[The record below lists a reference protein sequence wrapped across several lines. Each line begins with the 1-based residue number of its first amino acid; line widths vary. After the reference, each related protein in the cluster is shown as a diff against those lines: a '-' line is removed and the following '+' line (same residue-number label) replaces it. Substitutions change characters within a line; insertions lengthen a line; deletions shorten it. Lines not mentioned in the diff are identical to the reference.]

1 MKKSYLFPNFV
12 LPLFGALAVMCAG
25 SCSQEILESE
35 EVIPDGQTRASRFEI
50 SLTVD
55 PAVAGP
61 GNEYYAQNRDY
72 NFQAVYDKQYLDLME
87 GEITVRAIEGNDDAV
102 KIVSRTDDRA
112 TIRFKAP
119 GVYVVRAELQL
130 AERFTGPGLHPVLM
144 REAELICRVVSFT
157 EKIDGPSAVVLGG
170 EYSFKLSFTNPDY
183 PDPILKIT
191 ESVFNDPKYTILSN
205 DGAGNYRI
213 RFDQPGD
220 YRIEPGVGWDKPAES
235 LKVKYSPSYHV
246 KVFFRPEME
255 LDCIGQQEIGETDVT
270 YLNRIYLYDT
280 QHHIYSNL
288 PFRLYFKYEKIFPF
302 VLDEEYEF
310 VSGVKGEVRLN
321 SGELLLFAKLPET
334 DTYMNGLYYEGTS
347 PSVLGDYWK
356 ITIPRDACYLNTCY
370 AQTGGPIVAD
380 PDEPI
385 IVAPKGR

>member
-1 MKKSYLFPNFV
+1 MKKSYFFRNSL
-12 LPLFGALAVMCAG
+12 LPLLGALAVMCAG

-35 EVIPDGQTRASRFEI
+35 EVIPDGQTRASTFEI
-50 SLTVD
+50 SLIVD
-55 PAVAGP
+55 PAGAGP

-72 NFQAVYDKQYLDLME
+72 NFQAVYDEQYLDLMQ

-102 KIVSRTDDRA
+102 KIVSRADDRA

-130 AERFTGPGLHPVLM
+130 AERFTGPGLHPVLI

-157 EKIDGPSAVVLGG
+157 ESIDGPSSVMLGG

-220 YRIEPGVGWDKPAES
+220 YRIEPGVGWDNPAES
-235 LKVKYSPSYHV
+235 PIVKFSPSYHV
-246 KVFFRPEME
+246 KVFFRPEMKAE
-255 LDCIGQQEIGETDVT
+255 SVEDIPTEGVVLPFYRN
-270 YLNRIYLYDT
+270 YLLLYDLQQNVYT
-280 QHHIYSNL
+280 AL
-288 PFRLYFKYEKIFPF
+288 PFRIYFKYKLRGFP
-302 VLDEEYEF
+302 LD
-310 VSGVKGEVRLN
+310 VD
-321 SGELLLFAKLPET
+321 PET
-334 DTYMNGLYYEGTS
+334 GISLYVPDIHGDIFRGAGTTGRVELPNTNNLVS
-347 PSVLGDYWK
+347 VRDFFYTGNIPSKDGYYWE
-356 ITIPRDACYLNTCY
+356 ITIPRDTCYLKTCY
-370 AQTGGPIVAD
+370 KHAIELSVKD
-380 PDEPI
+380 PD
-385 IVAPKGR
+385 

>member
-35 EVIPDGQTRASRFEI
+35 KVIPDGQTRASTFEI
-50 SLTVD
+50 SLIVD
-55 PAVAGP
+55 PAGAGP

-72 NFQAVYDKQYLDLME
+72 NFQAVYDEQYLDLMQ

-112 TIRFKAP
+112 TLRFKAP

-246 KVFFRPEME
+246 KVFFRPEMKFE
-255 LDCIGQQEIGETDVT
+255 LRVT
-270 YLNRIYLYDT
+270 SGNIQYRNYIFLCDSQHEEYL
-280 QHHIYSNL
+280 SL
-288 PFRLYFKYEKIFPF
+288 PFRTYFKYKMVSIADLLQNLEIDT
-302 VLDEEYEF
+302 VVGEE
-310 VSGVKGEVRLN
+310 GEVRRDA
-321 SGELLLFAKLPET
+321 GAWGMVGFAV
-334 DTYMNGLYYEGTS
+334 TS
-347 PSVLGDYWK
+347 YPVNDIFYTGNPPQYPGSYWE
-356 ITIPRDACYLNTCY
+356 ITIPRDTCYLNTCY
-370 AQTGGPIVAD
+370 AQTGGPIVAE

-385 IVAPKGR
+385 IVALKGR

>member
-35 EVIPDGQTRASRFEI
+35 EVMPDGQTRASTFEI
-50 SLTVD
+50 NLIVD
-55 PAVAGP
+55 PAGAGP

-72 NFQAVYDKQYLDLME
+72 NFQAVYDEQYLDLMQ

-112 TIRFKAP
+112 TLRFKAP

-130 AERFTGPGLHPVLM
+130 AERFTGPGLHPVLI

-157 EKIDGPSAVVLGG
+157 EKIVGPSTVVLGG

-220 YRIEPGVGWDKPAES
+220 YRIAPGVGWDNPAES
-235 LKVKYSPSYHV
+235 PIIKFSPSYHV
-246 KVFFRPEME
+246 KVFFRPEMKSFSIGHISK
-255 LDCIGQQEIGETDVT
+255 LDKIAW
-270 YLNRIYLYDT
+270 
-280 QHHIYSNL
+280 YSNSMVLLDPQHNTYTAL
-288 PFRLYFKYEKIFPF
+288 PFRVYFKYQQIAFMMSLMNNEAEPI
-302 VLDEEYEF
+302 VD
-310 VSGVKGEVRLN
+310 GEVCREAGE
-321 SGELLLFAKLPET
+321 SGGIILPIT
-334 DTYMNGLYYEGTS
+334 NNFINGLFYTGATPESSGR
-347 PSVLGDYWK
+347 YWE
-356 ITIPRDACYLNTCY
+356 ITIPGDTCYLKTCY
-370 AQTGGPIVAD
+370 KHAAELIVKD
-380 PDEPI
+380 PD
-385 IVAPKGR
+385 

>member
-1 MKKSYLFPNFV
+1 MKKSYFFRNSL
-12 LPLFGALAVMCAG
+12 LPLLGALAVMCAG

-35 EVIPDGQTRASRFEI
+35 EVIPDGQTRASTFEI
-50 SLTVD
+50 SLIVD

-72 NFQAVYDKQYLDLME
+72 NFQAVYDEQYLDLMQ

-102 KIVSRTDDRA
+102 KIVSRADDRA

-130 AERFTGPGLHPVLM
+130 AERFTGPGLHPVLI

-157 EKIDGPSAVVLGG
+157 ESIDGPSSVMLGG
-170 EYSFKLSFTNPDY
+170 EYNFKLSFTNPDY

-220 YRIEPGVGWDKPAES
+220 YRIAPGVGWDNPAES
-235 LKVKYSPSYHV
+235 PIVKLSPSYYV
-246 KVFFRPEME
+246 KVFFRPEMKSFSNKYISK
-255 LDCIGQQEIGETDVT
+255 LDKSTR
-270 YLNRIYLYDT
+270 YLNTIALLDPQQNAYA
-280 QHHIYSNL
+280 SL
-288 PFRLYFKYEKIFPF
+288 PYRVYFKYKKMSVYPNETFEELGWTEVYKMAGESGTVIMPITTAPMDDIFMDP
-302 VLDEEYEF
+302 
-310 VSGVKGEVRLN
+310 N
-321 SGELLLFAKLPET
+321 PELPG
-334 DTYMNGLYYEGTS
+334 N
-347 PSVLGDYWK
+347 YWK
-356 ITIPRDACYLNTCY
+356 IEIPSDKCYSLEDA
-370 AQTGGPIVAD
+370 GVIVV
-380 PDEPI
+380 PGEPI
-385 IVAPKGR
+385 E

>member
-1 MKKSYLFPNFV
+1 ML
-12 LPLFGALAVMCAG
+12 GALAVMCAG

-35 EVIPDGQTRASRFEI
+35 EVIPDGQTRASTFEI
-50 SLTVD
+50 SLIVD
-55 PAVAGP
+55 PAGAGP

-72 NFQAVYDKQYLDLME
+72 NFQAVYDEQYLDLMQ

-102 KIVSRTDDRA
+102 KIVSRADDRA

-130 AERFTGPGLHPVLM
+130 AERFTGPGLHPVLI

-157 EKIDGPSAVVLGG
+157 ESIDGPSAVMLGG

-220 YRIEPGVGWDKPAES
+220 YRIEPGVGWDNPAES
-235 LKVKYSPSYHV
+235 PIVKFSPSYHV
-246 KVFFRPEME
+246 KVFFRPEMKAE
-255 LDCIGQQEIGETDVT
+255 SVEDIPTEGVVLPFYRN
-270 YLNRIYLYDT
+270 YLLLYDLQQNVYT
-280 QHHIYSNL
+280 SL
-288 PFRLYFKYEKIFPF
+288 PYRVYFKYKLRGFSSIP
-302 VLDEEYEF
+302 DEEGLLYVPDIDGEIYRGAGQ
-310 VSGVKGEVRLN
+310 SGEV
-321 SGELLLFAKLPET
+321 ELPATQQLVPVAGLFYTGSIPSAF
-334 DTYMNGLYYEGTS
+334 GYYWE
-347 PSVLGDYWK
+347 
-356 ITIPRDACYLNTCY
+356 ITIPRDTCYLKTCY
-370 AQTGGPIVAD
+370 KHAIELSVKD
-380 PDEPI
+380 PD
-385 IVAPKGR
+385 

>member
-1 MKKSYLFPNFV
+1 
-12 LPLFGALAVMCAG
+12 MCAG

-35 EVIPDGQTRASRFEI
+35 EVIPDGQTRASTFEI
-50 SLTVD
+50 SLIVD
-55 PAVAGP
+55 PAGAGP

-72 NFQAVYDKQYLDLME
+72 NFQAVYDKQYLDLMQ

-220 YRIEPGVGWDKPAES
+220 YRIEPGVGWDNPAE
-235 LKVKYSPSYHV
+235 LPIIKFSPSYHV

-347 PSVLGDYWK
+347 PSVLGDYWR
-356 ITIPRDACYLNTCY
+356 ITIPRDTCYLNTCY

>member
-1 MKKSYLFPNFV
+1 MKKSYFFRNSL
-12 LPLFGALAVMCAG
+12 LPLLGALAVMCAG

-35 EVIPDGQTRASRFEI
+35 EVIPDGQTRASTFEI
-50 SLTVD
+50 SLIVD

-72 NFQAVYDKQYLDLME
+72 NFQAVYDEQYLDLMQ

-102 KIVSRTDDRA
+102 KIVSRADDRA

-130 AERFTGPGLHPVLM
+130 AERFTGPGLHPVLI

-157 EKIDGPSAVVLGG
+157 ESIDGPSAVMLGG

-220 YRIEPGVGWDKPAES
+220 YRIEPGVGWDNPAES
-235 LKVKYSPSYHV
+235 PIVKFSPSYHV
-246 KVFFRPEME
+246 KVFFRPEMKFRRGE
-255 LDCIGQQEIGETDVT
+255 LRVSGEGIEDTLLS
-270 YLNRIYLYDT
+270 YLNFIDLCDL
-280 QHHIYSNL
+280 QHIEYTSL
-288 PFRLYFKYEKIFPF
+288 PFRVFFIYSL
-302 VLDEEYEF
+302 
-310 VSGVKGEVRLN
+310 SGFIPTLEDQEPVQVPDIQGEVRQ
-321 SGELLLFAKLPET
+321 FAGMGGDIMLPNT
-334 DTYMNGLYYEGTS
+334 TPDVPVRGLYYADESSLFPRKGY
-347 PSVLGDYWK
+347 YWE
-356 ITIPRDACYLNTCY
+356 ITIPRDTCYLKTCY
-370 AQTGGPIVAD
+370 KHAIELSVKD
-380 PDEPI
+380 PD
-385 IVAPKGR
+385 

>member
-220 YRIEPGVGWDKPAES
+220 YRIEPGVGWDNPAES
-235 LKVKYSPSYHV
+235 PIIKFSPSYHV
-246 KVFFRPEME
+246 KVFFRPEMKFG
-255 LDCIGQQEIGETDVT
+255 LRVT
-270 YLNRIYLYDT
+270 SGSLQFRSYIYLCDS
-280 QHHIYSNL
+280 QHAEYTSL
-288 PFRLYFKYEKIFPF
+288 PFRTYFKYKMVSIADLLQNLEIDT
-302 VLDEEYEF
+302 VVGEE
-310 VSGVKGEVRLN
+310 GEVRRDA
-321 SGELLLFAKLPET
+321 GTWGMVGFAV
-334 DTYMNGLYYEGTS
+334 TS
-347 PSVLGDYWK
+347 YPVNDIFYTGNPPQDPGSYWE
-356 ITIPRDACYLNTCY
+356 ITIPGDTCYLKTCY
-370 AQTGGPIVAD
+370 KHAAELIVKD
-380 PDEPI
+380 PD
-385 IVAPKGR
+385 

>member
-35 EVIPDGQTRASRFEI
+35 EVIPDGQTRASTFEI

-72 NFQAVYDKQYLDLME
+72 NFQAVYDKQYLDLMQ

-246 KVFFRPEME
+246 KVFFRPEMRFE
-255 LDCIGQQEIGETDVT
+255 CLEIQVGDDPKVT
-270 YLNRIYLYDT
+270 YTNRVYLNDE
-280 QHHIYSNL
+280 QHQCYVSL
-288 PFRLYFKYEKIFPF
+288 PFRVFFSYEQIA
-302 VLDEEYEF
+302 VLLSAQIVDQP
-310 VSGVKGEVRLN
+310 SSIVKGEIRRNVNDWGFVQLGHTDCPIDGILYAGRTALI
-321 SGELLLFAKLPET
+321 SG
-334 DTYMNGLYYEGTS
+334 TYFE
-347 PSVLGDYWK
+347 
-356 ITIPRDACYLNTCY
+356 ITIPRDTCYLNTCY

>member
-1 MKKSYLFPNFV
+1 MKKSYFFRNSL
-12 LPLFGALAVMCAG
+12 LPLLGALAVMCAG

-35 EVIPDGQTRASRFEI
+35 EVIPDGQTRASTFEI
-50 SLTVD
+50 SLIVD

-72 NFQAVYDKQYLDLME
+72 NFQAVYDEQYLDLMQ

-102 KIVSRTDDRA
+102 KIVSRADDRA

-130 AERFTGPGLHPVLM
+130 AERFTGPGLHPVLI

-157 EKIDGPSAVVLGG
+157 ESIDGPSSVMLGG
-170 EYSFKLSFTNPDY
+170 EYNFKLSFTNPDY

-220 YRIEPGVGWDKPAES
+220 YRIAPGVGWDNPAES
-235 LKVKYSPSYHV
+235 PIVKFSPSYHV
-246 KVFFRPEME
+246 KVFFRPEMKAE
-255 LDCIGQQEIGETDVT
+255 SVEDIPTEGVVLPFYRN
-270 YLNRIYLYDT
+270 YLLLYDLQQNVYT
-280 QHHIYSNL
+280 SL
-288 PFRLYFKYEKIFPF
+288 PYRVYFKYKLRGFSSIP
-302 VLDEEYEF
+302 DEDGLLYVPDIDGEIYRGAGQ
-310 VSGVKGEVRLN
+310 SGEV
-321 SGELLLFAKLPET
+321 ELPATQQLVPVAGLFYTGSIPSAF
-334 DTYMNGLYYEGTS
+334 GYYWE
-347 PSVLGDYWK
+347 
-356 ITIPRDACYLNTCY
+356 ITIPRDTCYLKTCY
-370 AQTGGPIVAD
+370 KHAIELSVKD
-380 PDEPI
+380 PD
-385 IVAPKGR
+385 

>member
-1 MKKSYLFPNFV
+1 MKKSYFFRNSL
-12 LPLFGALAVMCAG
+12 LPLLGALAVMCAG

-35 EVIPDGQTRASRFEI
+35 EVIPDGQTRASTFEI
-50 SLTVD
+50 SLIVD

-72 NFQAVYDKQYLDLME
+72 NFQAVYDEQYLDLMQ

-102 KIVSRTDDRA
+102 KIVSRADDRA

-130 AERFTGPGLHPVLM
+130 AERFTGPGLHPVLI

-157 EKIDGPSAVVLGG
+157 ESIDGPSAVMLGG
-170 EYSFKLSFTNPDY
+170 EYNFKLSFTNPDY

-220 YRIEPGVGWDKPAES
+220 YRIEPGVGWDNPAES
-235 LKVKYSPSYHV
+235 PIVKFSPSYHV
-246 KVFFRPEME
+246 KVFFRPEMKAE
-255 LDCIGQQEIGETDVT
+255 SVEDIPTEGVVLPFYRN
-270 YLNRIYLYDT
+270 YLLLYDLQQNVYT
-280 QHHIYSNL
+280 SL
-288 PFRLYFKYEKIFPF
+288 PYRVYFKYKLRGFSSIP
-302 VLDEEYEF
+302 DEEGLLYVPDIDGEIYRGAGQ
-310 VSGVKGEVRLN
+310 SGEV
-321 SGELLLFAKLPET
+321 ELPATQQLVPVAGLFYTGSIPSAF
-334 DTYMNGLYYEGTS
+334 GYYWE
-347 PSVLGDYWK
+347 
-356 ITIPRDACYLNTCY
+356 ITIPRDMCYSLED
-370 AQTGGPIVAD
+370 AGVIVV
-380 PDEPI
+380 PGEPI
-385 IVAPKGR
+385 E